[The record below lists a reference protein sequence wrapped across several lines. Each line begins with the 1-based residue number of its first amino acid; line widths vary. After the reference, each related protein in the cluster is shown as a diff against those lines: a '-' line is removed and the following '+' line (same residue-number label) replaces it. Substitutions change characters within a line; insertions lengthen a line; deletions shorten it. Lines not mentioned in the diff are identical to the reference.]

1 MRRGGGG
8 AHWYGGARHLAIDQS
23 STLASHTQ
31 RLISFIKAKV
41 SSDLPRFTAIASL
54 TARVNVK
61 RQHSLPDFY
70 FITVFK
76 DVRIAFSFWL
86 DEKFLMKEKYKIV
99 TWLHYVYG
107 RETFRKGDPCTL
119 PQLHG
124 HTDPAKDSQDHDSST
139 GRACTYHEPNSAP
152 PTIPYSIPEKL
163 LLILSYQS
171 LPVHS
176 RLQSI
181 SKTHNQRNVLC

>member
-1 MRRGGGG
+1 M
-8 AHWYGGARHLAIDQS
+8 
-23 STLASHTQ
+23 
-31 RLISFIKAKV
+31 

-119 PQLHG
+119 PQLDG
-124 HTDPAKDSQDHDSST
+124 HTDPAKDSQDHDLAQEEHALTTNQTLGPTHYPLQYSRKATS
-139 GRACTYHEPNSAP
+139 NS
-152 PTIPYSIPEKL
+152 
-163 LLILSYQS
+163 ILSKS
-171 LPVHS
+171 TSP
-176 RLQSI
+176 LQTSI
-181 SKTHNQRNVLC
+181 Y